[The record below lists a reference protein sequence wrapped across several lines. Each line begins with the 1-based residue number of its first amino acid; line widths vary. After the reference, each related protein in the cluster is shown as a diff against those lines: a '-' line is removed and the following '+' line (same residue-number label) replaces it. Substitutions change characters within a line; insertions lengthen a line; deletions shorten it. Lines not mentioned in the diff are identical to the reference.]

1 MAPRLDDAAPRH
13 RRRASVRR
21 APVLAAATAVVALAL
36 AGCGGARVPVVERST
51 ADGRVV
57 ADVPFTTV
65 DGETLLLDAC
75 LPADDSGDRAAVV
88 LVHGGGFVAGDRR
101 SSGMRALCTL
111 VASQGAA
118 AFSVDYRLAP
128 EHVFPS
134 QVEDVQAAVAW
145 LREPEQVDRFGID
158 PARIGV
164 LGSSAGAVLAQSVG
178 TAGEGP
184 LDAGSR
190 VAAVVS
196 LSGVSLMTE
205 EGLTLGTPSPEAAEM
220 ILTYLGC
227 DTPSLAACPQAEPAS
242 ALLDVDPTDPPML
255 LVNGSD
261 ELVPA
266 EQAQAMADALTAAGV
281 SNELLVEDGSAHGV
295 ELLTGQTRAAVL
307 DFLTTELAP

>member
-1 MAPRLDDAAPRH
+1 MAPRLDDAAPRP
-13 RRRASVRR
+13 RRRAAVRR
-21 APVLAAATAVVALAL
+21 APFVAAATAVVALVL
-36 AGCGGARVPVVERST
+36 AGCGGARVPVVERT
-51 ADGRVV
+51 DDGRVI

-75 LPADDSGDRAAVV
+75 LPDDDSAERAAVV

-128 EHVFPS
+128 EDVFPS

-205 EGLTLGTPSPEAAEM
+205 EGLSLGTPSPEAAEM

-227 DTPSLAACPQAEPAS
+227 ETPSLAACPQAEPAS
-242 ALLDVDPTDPPML
+242 ALLDVDPSDPPTL

-261 ELVPA
+261 ELVPV

-281 SNELLVEDGSAHGV
+281 TNQLIVEDGGAHGV